1 MRIMRNNAVKVSK
14 NEKEEENTED
24 FSALQWA
31 NCYKTIF
38 HLFLPG
44 VAQHV
49 GCDGM
54 RRGLRK
60 KVNGPV
66 NNGASASLHSVS
78 I

>member
-1 MRIMRNNAVKVSK
+1 MRTFQLFGAQTVVSMI
-14 NEKEEENTED
+14 
-24 FSALQWA
+24 L
-31 NCYKTIF
+31 
-38 HLFLPG
+38 HLFVPG
-44 VAQHV
+44 LAQHA

-54 RRGLRK
+54 REDLRK

>member
-1 MRIMRNNAVKVSK
+1 MRNNAVKK
-14 NEKEEENTED
+14 CPKTKKEEENTED
-24 FSALQWA
+24 FSALQWS

-60 KVNGPV
+60 EVNGPV